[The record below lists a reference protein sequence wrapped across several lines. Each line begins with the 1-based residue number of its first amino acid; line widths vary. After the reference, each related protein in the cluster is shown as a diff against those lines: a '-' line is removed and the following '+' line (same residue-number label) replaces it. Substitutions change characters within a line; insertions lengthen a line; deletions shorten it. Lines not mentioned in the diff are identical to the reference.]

1 MDSLPN
7 YLSYGAPLARKELRY
22 KTRVRDGFSEIPL
35 NTETLVFP
43 LGANTKF

>member
-1 MDSLPN
+1 MVLRSRALC
-7 YLSYGAPLARKELRY
+7 ARKELRY
-22 KTRVRDGFSEIPL
+22 KIRVRDGFSEIPL